1 MASARVI
8 SNSRVDCYGLKLLNV
23 NPHLVGV
30 HRCINQNDLDSTYKL
45 WKHSSAGYRQIIA
58 KLESRGSIPFVCFIR
73 KCENSMNIIKSK
85 VLSNVDGT
93 VVSIES
99 HVESIITN
107 MHDISKYIRDK
118 RLEYENSD
126 DVNIDKVYEQ
136 ENRGFVVKYK
146 ENEING
152 LIKTVAY
159 LVD

>member
-1 MASARVI
+1 M
-8 SNSRVDCYGLKLLNV
+8 NV
-23 NPHLVGV
+23 
-30 HRCINQNDLDSTYKL
+30 
-45 WKHSSAGYRQIIA
+45 
-58 KLESRGSIPFVCFIR
+58 
-73 KCENSMNIIKSK
+73 IKSK

-107 MHDISKYIRDK
+107 MHDIANYIRDK

>member
-1 MASARVI
+1 
-8 SNSRVDCYGLKLLNV
+8 
-23 NPHLVGV
+23 
-30 HRCINQNDLDSTYKL
+30 
-45 WKHSSAGYRQIIA
+45 
-58 KLESRGSIPFVCFIR
+58 
-73 KCENSMNIIKSK
+73 MNIIKSK

-126 DVNIDKVYEQ
+126 DINIDKVYEQ